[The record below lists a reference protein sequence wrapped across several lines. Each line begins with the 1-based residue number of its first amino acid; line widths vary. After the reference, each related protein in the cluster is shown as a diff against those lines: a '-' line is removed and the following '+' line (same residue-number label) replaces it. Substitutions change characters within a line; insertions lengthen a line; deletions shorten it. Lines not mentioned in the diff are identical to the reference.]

1 VATVVGPLLVGLAAV
16 ATGSSRAS
24 ILVVLVLVAGGGIL
38 LLLVAMAVVAPLIT
52 QYDPTELTTRF
63 RLRAPGGEH
72 LLGTDMAGRDVWS
85 RVAYGARISLF
96 IGFAAAV
103 LALSAGTFVGLVAGY
118 VRALDGVLMRVM
130 DGLMAIPGILL
141 AIALVSLSGASLGT
155 VILAIFVPEIPRVA
169 RLVRSIVLSI
179 REEPFVEAAI
189 GLGTPVRLIL
199 WRHILPNTLP
209 ALIVQGTY
217 IAASAILIEALLSFI
232 GAGLSPTLPTWGN
245 TIAEGRDVFQRAPW
259 IILAPGAFLAATV
272 LAINVMGD
280 GLRDTLDP
288 RLAKRVGGVAA

>member
-1 VATVVGPLLVGLAAV
+1 MANRL
-16 ATGSSRAS
+16 SSARMA
-24 ILVVLVLVAGGGIL
+24 LRNPGVVAGGGIL

-52 QYDPTELTTRF
+52 QYDPTELTPRF

-288 RLAKRVGGVAA
+288 RLAKRVGGVAR

>member
-1 VATVVGPLLVGLAAV
+1 
-16 ATGSSRAS
+16 
-24 ILVVLVLVAGGGIL
+24 
-38 LLLVAMAVVAPLIT
+38 M
-52 QYDPTELTTRF
+52 
-63 RLRAPGGEH
+63 
-72 LLGTDMAGRDVWS
+72 
-85 RVAYGARISLF
+85 
-96 IGFAAAV
+96 
-103 LALSAGTFVGLVAGY
+103 GLVAGY
-118 VRALDGVLMRVM
+118 VRALDGLLMRIM

-189 GLGTPVRLIL
+189 GLGTPTRLIL

-288 RLAKRVGGVAA
+288 RLAKRVGGVAR

>member
-1 VATVVGPLLVGLAAV
+1 MSGRFASARLALRNA
-16 ATGSSRAS
+16 G
-24 ILVVLVLVAGGGIL
+24 VLAGGGIL
-38 LLLVAMAVVAPLIT
+38 VLLVAMALVAPLLT
-52 QYDPTELTTRF
+52 AFDPTELTPRL

-103 LALSAGTFVGLVAGY
+103 LALSVGTVVGLVAGY
-118 VRALDGVLMRVM
+118 VRALDGLLMRIM

-189 GLGTPVRLIL
+189 GLGTPTRSIL

-259 IILAPGAFLAATV
+259 IILAPGAFLAVTV

-288 RLAKRVGGVAA
+288 RLAKRVGGVG

>member
-1 VATVVGPLLVGLAAV
+1 MSGRVTSARLALRNPGV
-16 ATGSSRAS
+16 
-24 ILVVLVLVAGGGIL
+24 IAGGGIL
-38 LLLVAMAVVAPLIT
+38 VLLVAMALAAPLLT
-52 QYDPTELTTRF
+52 AFDPTELTPRF

-85 RVAYGARISLF
+85 RVAYGARVSLF
-96 IGFAAAV
+96 IGFTVAV
-103 LALSAGTFVGLVAGY
+103 LALSVGTVVGLVAGY
-118 VRALDGVLMRVM
+118 VRALDGLLMRIM

-189 GLGTPVRLIL
+189 GLGTPVSSIL

-288 RLAKRVGGVAA
+288 RLAKRVGGVAQ

>member
-1 VATVVGPLLVGLAAV
+1 M
-16 ATGSSRAS
+16 SSRLSSAR
-24 ILVVLVLVAGGGIL
+24 LALRNPGVLAGGGIL
-38 LLLVAMAVVAPLIT
+38 VLLVAMALAAPLLT
-52 QYDPTELTTRF
+52 AFDPTELTPRL
-63 RLRAPGGEH
+63 RLRAPGGDH
-72 LLGTDMAGRDVWS
+72 MLGTDMAGRDVWS

-103 LALSAGTFVGLVAGY
+103 LALSVGTLVGLVAGY
-118 VRALDGVLMRVM
+118 VRALDGFLMRIM

-189 GLGTPVRLIL
+189 GLGTPTRLIL

-259 IILAPGAFLAATV
+259 IILAPGAFLAVTV

-288 RLAKRVGGVAA
+288 RLAKRVGGVGQ

>member
-1 VATVVGPLLVGLAAV
+1 M
-16 ATGSSRAS
+16 RAS
-24 ILVVLVLVAGGGIL
+24 ASSLRLVLRNPGVVAGGGL
-38 LLLVAMAVVAPLIT
+38 LVLLVAMAAAAPLLT
-52 QYDPTELTTRF
+52 VYDPTELTPRF

-72 LLGTDMAGRDVWS
+72 FLGTDMSGRDVWS

-103 LALSAGTFVGLVAGY
+103 LALSAGTIVGLVAGY
-118 VRALDGVLMRVM
+118 VRALDGVLMRIM

-189 GLGTPVRLIL
+189 GLGTPTPHIL

-259 IILAPGAFLAATV
+259 IILAPGTFLAATV

>member
-1 VATVVGPLLVGLAAV
+1 MGG
-16 ATGSSRAS
+16 GSSLRR
-24 ILVVLVLVAGGGIL
+24 LLRNPGVVAGGG
-38 LLLVAMAVVAPLIT
+38 LLVLLVIMAVAAPLVAGF
-52 QYDPTELTTRF
+52 DPTEIKPRL

-85 RVAYGARISLF
+85 RVAHGARISLF
-96 IGFAAAV
+96 IGFAV
-103 LALSAGTFVGLVAGY
+103 ALTALVAGTLVGLVAGY
-118 VRALDGVLMRVM
+118 VRALDGVLMRIM

-141 AIALVSLSGASLGT
+141 AIALVSLSGATLTT

-169 RLVRSIVLSI
+169 RLVRSVVLGI

-189 GLGTPVRLIL
+189 GLGTPTRLVL

-217 IAASAILIEALLSFI
+217 IAAAAILTEALLSFI
-232 GAGLSPTLPTWGN
+232 GAGLSPTTPTWGN

-259 IILAPGAFLAATV
+259 IILGPGAFLAATV
-272 LAINVMGD
+272 LAINVLGD

-288 RLAKRVGGVAA
+288 RLAKRLGGVGP

>member
-1 VATVVGPLLVGLAAV
+1 MLA
-16 ATGSSRAS
+16 ATGSFRAM
-24 ILVVLVLVAGGGIL
+24 LRHPGVWAGGGL
-38 LLLVAMAVVAPLIT
+38 LALLVVMAIAAPLVAAF
-52 QYDPTELTTRF
+52 DPIEIVPRM
-63 RLRAPGGEH
+63 RLMPPSAEH
-72 LLGTDMAGRDVWS
+72 LLGTDASGRDVWA
-85 RVAYGARISLF
+85 RVAHGARVSLF
-96 IGFAAAV
+96 IGVTAAV
-103 LALSAGTFVGLVAGY
+103 LALGAGTLIGLVSGY
-118 VRALDGVLMRVM
+118 IRVLDGLLMRIM
-130 DGLMAIPGILL
+130 DGVMAIPGILL
-141 AIALVSLSGASLGT
+141 AIALVSIQGASLLT
-155 VILAIFVPEIPRVA
+155 VILAIFIPEIPRVA

-189 GLGTPVRLIL
+189 GLGTPTRSIL

-259 IILAPGAFLAATV
+259 IILAPGAFLAVTV

-288 RLAKRVGGVAA
+288 RLAKRVGGVAR

>member
-1 VATVVGPLLVGLAAV
+1 MSGRVTSARLALRNPGV
-16 ATGSSRAS
+16 
-24 ILVVLVLVAGGGIL
+24 IAGGGIL
-38 LLLVAMAVVAPLIT
+38 VLLVAMALAAPLLT
-52 QYDPTELTTRF
+52 AFDPTELTPRF
-63 RLRAPGGEH
+63 RLRAPGGDH

-85 RVAYGARISLF
+85 RVAYGARVSLF
-96 IGFAAAV
+96 IGFTVAV
-103 LALSAGTFVGLVAGY
+103 LALSVGTVVGLVAGY
-118 VRALDGVLMRVM
+118 VRVLDGLLMRIM

-179 REEPFVEAAI
+179 REEPFVEATI
-189 GLGTPVRLIL
+189 GLGTPTRSIL

-288 RLAKRVGGVAA
+288 RLAKRVGGVAQ

>member
-1 VATVVGPLLVGLAAV
+1 MSGRVSSARLALRNPGV
-16 ATGSSRAS
+16 
-24 ILVVLVLVAGGGIL
+24 VAGGGIL
-38 LLLVAMAVVAPLIT
+38 VLLVAMALAAPLLT
-52 QYDPTELTTRF
+52 PFDPAELTPRF
-63 RLRAPGGEH
+63 RLRAPGGDH

-85 RVAYGARISLF
+85 RVAYGARVSLF
-96 IGFAAAV
+96 IGFTVAV
-103 LALSAGTFVGLVAGY
+103 LALSVGTIVGLIAGY
-118 VRALDGVLMRVM
+118 VRALDGLLMRIM

-189 GLGTPVRLIL
+189 GLGTPTRSIL

-288 RLAKRVGGVAA
+288 RLAKRVGGVAQ

>member
-1 VATVVGPLLVGLAAV
+1 MAGAAASARLALRNPGV
-16 ATGSSRAS
+16 
-24 ILVVLVLVAGGGIL
+24 IAGGGIL
-38 LLLVAMAVVAPLIT
+38 LALVAMALAAPLLT
-52 QYDPTELTTRF
+52 QYDPTDITPRL

-72 LLGTDMAGRDVWS
+72 FLGTDAHGRDVWS

-96 IGFAAAV
+96 IGFVAAA
-103 LALSAGTFVGLVAGY
+103 LALSAGTVVGLVAGY
-118 VRALDGVLMRVM
+118 VRALDGLLMRVM

-141 AIALVSLSGASLGT
+141 AIALVSLSGASLET

-189 GLGTPVRLIL
+189 GLGTQTPAIL

-232 GAGLSPTLPTWGN
+232 GAGLSPSEPTWGN
-245 TIAEGRDVFQRAPW
+245 TIAQGRDVFQRAPW

-288 RLAKRVGGVAA
+288 RLAKRVGGVGQ

>member
-1 VATVVGPLLVGLAAV
+1 MGGRQSSLRLALRNPGVA
-16 ATGSSRAS
+16 
-24 ILVVLVLVAGGGIL
+24 AGGGIL
-38 LLLVAMAVVAPLIT
+38 VLLVAMALAAPLLT
-52 QYDPTELTTRF
+52 AFDPTELTPRL
-63 RLRAPGGEH
+63 RLRAPGGDH
-72 LLGTDMAGRDVWS
+72 VLGTDMAGRDVWS

-103 LALSAGTFVGLVAGY
+103 LALSAGTLVGLVAGY
-118 VRALDGVLMRVM
+118 VRALDGFLMRIM

-189 GLGTPVRLIL
+189 GLGTPTRLVL

-259 IILAPGAFLAATV
+259 IILAPGAFLAVTV

-288 RLAKRVGGVAA
+288 RLAKRVGGVGQ

>member
-1 VATVVGPLLVGLAAV
+1 MRARFASARLALRNPGV
-16 ATGSSRAS
+16 
-24 ILVVLVLVAGGGIL
+24 IAGGGIL
-38 LLLVAMAVVAPLIT
+38 VLLVAMAAAAPLLAAF
-52 QYDPTELTTRF
+52 DPTELTPRF

-103 LALSAGTFVGLVAGY
+103 LALSVGTLVGLVAGY
-118 VRALDGVLMRVM
+118 VRALDGLLMRIM

-189 GLGTPVRLIL
+189 GLGTPTRLIL

-259 IILAPGAFLAATV
+259 IILAPGAFLAVTV

-288 RLAKRVGGVAA
+288 RLAKRVGGVAQ

>member
-1 VATVVGPLLVGLAAV
+1 MAGRVSSVRLALRNPGV
-16 ATGSSRAS
+16 
-24 ILVVLVLVAGGGIL
+24 VAGGGIL
-38 LLLVAMAVVAPLIT
+38 VLLVAMALAAPLLT
-52 QYDPTELTTRF
+52 SFDPTELTPRF

-96 IGFAAAV
+96 IGFTVAV
-103 LALSAGTFVGLVAGY
+103 LALSVGTIVGLIAGY
-118 VRALDGVLMRVM
+118 VRALDGLLMRIM

-141 AIALVSLSGASLGT
+141 AIALVSLSGASLST

-189 GLGTPVRLIL
+189 GLGTPVRHIL

-288 RLAKRVGGVAA
+288 RLAKRVGGVAQ

>member
-1 VATVVGPLLVGLAAV
+1 MGNRLSSARLALRNP
-16 ATGSSRAS
+16 G
-24 ILVVLVLVAGGGIL
+24 VLAGGGIL
-38 LLLVAMAVVAPLIT
+38 VLLVAMALVAPLLT
-52 QYDPTELTTRF
+52 AFDPTELTPRL

-72 LLGTDMAGRDVWS
+72 MLGTDMAGRDVWS

-103 LALSAGTFVGLVAGY
+103 LALSVGTLVGLVAGY
-118 VRALDGVLMRVM
+118 MRALDGFLMRIM

-179 REEPFVEAAI
+179 REEPFVEASI
-189 GLGTPVRLIL
+189 GLGTPTRLVL

-259 IILAPGAFLAATV
+259 IILAPGAFLAVTV

-288 RLAKRVGGVAA
+288 RLAKRVGGVAR

>member
-1 VATVVGPLLVGLAAV
+1 MANRLSAARLALHNPGV
-16 ATGSSRAS
+16 
-24 ILVVLVLVAGGGIL
+24 IAGGGIL
-38 LLLVAMAVVAPLIT
+38 LLLVAMAAAAPLLT
-52 QYDPTELTTRF
+52 EYDPTELTPRF

-103 LALSAGTFVGLVAGY
+103 LALSAGTLVGLVAGY
-118 VRALDGVLMRVM
+118 VRTLDGFLMRIM

-169 RLVRSIVLSI
+169 RLVRSIVLTI

-189 GLGTPVRLIL
+189 GLGTPVRLVL

-288 RLAKRVGGVAA
+288 RLAKRVGGVAR

>member
-1 VATVVGPLLVGLAAV
+1 MANRL
-16 ATGSSRAS
+16 SSARMALRNPGV
-24 ILVVLVLVAGGGIL
+24 IAGGGIL

-52 QYDPTELTTRF
+52 QYDPTELTPRF

-103 LALSAGTFVGLVAGY
+103 LALSAGTFVGLLAGY
-118 VRALDGVLMRVM
+118 VRALDGVLMRTM